1 MELKEFIKQ
10 SLFDICTGISEATEE
25 IGKEI
30 NNCPLA
36 PQKFNGV
43 EVDDQSR
50 EIEFDIA
57 IATSTKSEK
66 SAKGELE
73 TGSII
78 EVLGLN
84 SAINGSIQN
93 EKIAQSISRIKFKIP
108 FFPGAT
114 RRSKNK
120 SS

>member
-36 PQKFNGV
+36 PQIFNGV
-43 EVDDQSR
+43 EINDQSR

-66 SAKGELE
+66 SAEGELK

-78 EVLGLN
+78 EVLGLT
-84 SAINGSIQN
+84 SAINGTMQN
-93 EKIAQSISRIKFKIP
+93 EKTSQSISRIKFKIP

-114 RRSKNK
+114 KRSKK
-120 SS
+120 EV